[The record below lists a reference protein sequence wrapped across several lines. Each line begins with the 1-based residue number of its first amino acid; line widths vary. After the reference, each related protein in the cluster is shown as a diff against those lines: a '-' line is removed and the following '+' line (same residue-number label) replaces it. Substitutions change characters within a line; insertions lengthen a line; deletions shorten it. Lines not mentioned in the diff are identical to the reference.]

1 MARLGRGTRALY
13 AAMVS
18 GGLLLVAESVVT
30 AFYADELR
38 AWASPPPA
46 PNDRVT
52 VMHGS
57 PYFLWEYPP
66 GVHQERGVTV
76 TINAHGLRG
85 PSPALPKP
93 PGQRRFLT
101 TGDSSV
107 FGFGVEDD
115 EVFSTVAAAALGPRV
130 EAINGATP
138 GYSTL
143 QTLNRL
149 HLGALTLAPDL
160 LVVCNLWS
168 DNNFDAFVDK
178 ELLATVA
185 AAESGP
191 VARLRRALERSAL
204 FRLAD
209 WRLRVQ
215 PRGAAV
221 RQVGWQRSLAPP
233 GSIGRRRVAIND
245 YAENLD
251 LISAAAASV
260 GAELLFVVLA
270 NEEDLGPAAADDRDK
285 AWAPYRAVLRDTAA
299 RHGAPVLEVPA
310 LFRASGHPREALFLD
325 EMHPTA
331 LGHRLIG
338 EALAQRLAEAGWPSG
353 GRLGTPGTGAPRPLY
368 ADPFEQAHA
377 ANPPTDAAPAPSGST
392 APPPGPHLRGAL
404 RCTTCEGQGQI
415 LLEAVAAA
423 ATPGAAGPTVYAQ
436 DRLPPAGGPFLL
448 APLGAGPARLRA
460 TIDPA
465 GDGPSPADPTVDLG
479 PIDIPTAG
487 AALTID
493 LDAKSV
499 RPSG

>member
-1 MARLGRGTRALY
+1 MARLGIGKRLLFGGMV
-13 AAMVS
+13 AA
-18 GGLLLVAESVVT
+18 GLLLVAESVVT
-30 AFYADELR
+30 AVFADELR

-66 GVHQERGVTV
+66 GVHLERGVTV
-76 TINAHGLRG
+76 TINSHGLRG
-85 PSPALPKP
+85 AEPTLPKP
-93 PGQRRFLT
+93 EGRRRFLT

-115 EVFSTVAAAALGPRV
+115 AVFSTVAAEALGPAV
-130 EAINGATP
+130 DAVNGATP

-149 HLGALTLAPDL
+149 HLGALGLQPDL

-191 VARLRRALERSAL
+191 TARLRRALERSAL

-245 YAENLD
+245 YAANLD
-251 LISAAAASV
+251 RMAEAAAEV

-270 NEEDLGPAAADDRDK
+270 NEEDIGPGGADDSAK

-299 RHGAPVLEVPA
+299 RHGAPVLDVPA
-310 LFRASGHPREALFLD
+310 LFRASGQPRDALFQD

-331 LGHRLIG
+331 LGHRLMG
-338 EALAQRLAEAGWPSG
+338 EALARLLADAGWPG
-353 GRLGTPGTGAPRPLY
+353 GAALRGPATGAPRPFY
-368 ADPFEQAHA
+368 ADPFEQAHGA
-377 ANPPTDAAPAPSGST
+377 APPTDGAAPA
-392 APPPGPHLRGAL
+392 APPAAPPGPHLRGAL
-404 RCTTCEGQGQI
+404 RCAAACSTSAQI
-415 LLEAVAAA
+415 LLEAVDPTAA
-423 ATPGAAGPTVYAQ
+423 PGAAGPAVRAQ
-436 DRLPPAGGPFLL
+436 ARLAPHGGAFLL
-448 APLGAGPARLRA
+448 SPLDAGPAALRA
-460 TIDPA
+460 TIDA
-465 GDGPSPADPTVDLG
+465 TGDGPGPADRRIDLG
-479 PIDIPTAG
+479 PIDVPAAG
-487 AALTID
+487 STLDID
-493 LDAKSV
+493 LDAARV
-499 RPSG
+499 QPGG